1 MQRIFNT
8 LPFVALMASVVIVS
22 NVLVQFPFAHFGLQD
37 LLTWGAFTYPLAFL
51 VNDLTNRKYGPA
63 AARKVVCAGFVLAV
77 LLSAWFATPRIA
89 LASGSAFLLA
99 QMLDVSIFDWLRR
112 QAWWRAPLISTLVGS
127 ALDTVIFF
135 SLAFAA
141 GFSMLDTAFGFE
153 DGSLAFA
160 VPFAGMEVPLWVSL
174 AIGDFAV
181 KIIVGITMLAPYGA
195 LLTRLKPAETV

>member
-1 MQRIFNT
+1 MQRLFDT

-22 NVLVQFPFAHFGLQD
+22 NVLVQYQFAHFGLQD

-51 VNDLTNRKYGPA
+51 VNDLTNRKYGPV
-63 AARKVVCAGFVLAV
+63 AARKVVYAGFVLAV

-141 GFSMLDTAFGFE
+141 GFSMLDTAFGLE

-181 KIIVGITMLAPYGA
+181 KIIVGVAMLALYGA
-195 LLTRLKPAETV
+195 LLTRLKPAEGV

>member
-1 MQRIFNT
+1 MQRLFNT

-22 NVLVQFPFAHFGLQD
+22 NVLVQFQFAHFGLQD

-51 VNDLTNRKYGPA
+51 INDLTNRKYGPV
-63 AARKVVCAGFVLAV
+63 AARKVVYAGFVLAV

-112 QAWWRAPLISTLVGS
+112 QAWWRAPLISTLAGS

-141 GFSMLDTAFGFE
+141 GFSMLDTAFGLE

-181 KIIVGITMLAPYGA
+181 KIIVGVAMLAPYGA
-195 LLTRLKPAETV
+195 LLTRLKPAEGV

>member
-1 MQRIFNT
+1 MPKHLNA
-8 LPFVALMASVVIVS
+8 LPFVVLMASVVIVS
-22 NVLVQFPFAHFGLQD
+22 NILVQIPFPHFGLQD

-51 VNDLTNRKYGPA
+51 VNDLTNRRYGPA
-63 AARKVVCAGFVLAV
+63 AARRVVYAGFVLAV
-77 LLSAWFATPRIA
+77 LLSAWLASPRIA
-89 LASGSAFLLA
+89 VASGSAFLLA

-112 QAWWRAPLISTLVGS
+112 QAWWRAPLISTLLGS

-141 GFSMLDTAFGFE
+141 GFSALDTAFGLE
-153 DGSLAFA
+153 DGSLAFM

-174 AIGDFAV
+174 AVGDLAV
-181 KIIVGITMLAPYGA
+181 KILVGVAMLAPYGV

>member
-1 MQRIFNT
+1 MQRLFNT

-22 NVLVQFPFAHFGLQD
+22 NVLVQFQFAHFGLQD

-51 VNDLTNRKYGPA
+51 INDLTNRKYGPV
-63 AARKVVCAGFVLAV
+63 AARKVVYAGFVLAV

-112 QAWWRAPLISTLVGS
+112 QAWWRAPLISTLAGS

-141 GFSMLDTAFGFE
+141 GFSMLDTAFGLE

-160 VPFAGMEVPLWVSL
+160 VPFAGLEVPLWVSL

-181 KIIVGITMLAPYGA
+181 KIIVGVAMLAPYGA
-195 LLTRLKPAETV
+195 LLTRLKPAEGV

>member
-1 MQRIFNT
+1 MQRILDT

-22 NVLVQFPFAHFGLQD
+22 NVLVQYQFAHFGLQD

-51 VNDLTNRKYGPA
+51 VNDLTNRKYGPV
-63 AARKVVCAGFVLAV
+63 AARKVVYAGFVLAV
-77 LLSAWFATPRIA
+77 LLSAWFASPRIA

-112 QAWWRAPLISTLVGS
+112 QAWWRAPLISTLAGS

-141 GFSMLDTAFGFE
+141 GFSMLDTAFGLE

-181 KIIVGITMLAPYGA
+181 KILVGIAMLAPYGV
-195 LLTRLKPAETV
+195 LLTRLKPAEGV